1 MSKSGSS
8 ERTVLNWRGPL
19 LAGGIF
25 AVVFAI
31 LLLMAQRNQSNA
43 SDMGSSLREDPY
55 GTSLL
60 FDAYKRA
67 GYRVTRS
74 QDENSLADLDA
85 TNATAF
91 FVGGAPLDDWKLEN
105 GKMRVGDKFVAKL
118 DDFLSRGGRVVLV
131 DPRWDFKSDASGWE
145 VRNEWYGSKD
155 NSKPVWLTP
164 SSGALPADAE
174 TIYLESRAPTLK
186 TDDQWT
192 TMYAGADEDPAKSP
206 RARVYMA
213 MRRVGKGELIAASQ
227 QSFLLN
233 EVIKT
238 HPNPVLLDF
247 LAGDRPVIWVDETL
261 HGLHQQ
267 QGVIWLVQRYK
278 LQGSLMLF
286 WVTLLVL
293 LWSMGGDLLR
303 RPAPGPES
311 HIARQGEGAGVAAR
325 RLLQRS
331 VAKANVAMECWDQ
344 FRRRSPQDAQA
355 ISADADRSA
364 RLRAAFGQPPLAGYK
379 ELNRLI
385 AERRTSIRRLARAR
399 REVSKNFTSS
409 TGTKP
414 EEARI
419 G

>member
-1 MSKSGSS
+1 MSESGAS

-60 FDAYKRA
+60 FDAFKRA

-74 QDENSLADLDA
+74 QDEDALADLDA

-91 FVGGAPLDDWKLEN
+91 FIGGAPPDDWKVEN
-105 GKMRVGDKFVAKL
+105 GKMRFGGKFVAKL

-131 DPRWDFKSDASGWE
+131 DPRWDFKSDAQGWE
-145 VRNEWYGSKD
+145 VRNEWYGSKAE
-155 NSKPVWLTP
+155 SQPVWSAP
-164 SSGALPADAE
+164 STGALPSDAE
-174 TIYLESRAPTLK
+174 TIYLESRSPALK

-192 TMYAGADEDPAKSP
+192 SLYAGADDDAAKSP
-206 RARVYMA
+206 HAHIYVA

-247 LAGDRPVIWVDETL
+247 LAGGRPVIWVDETL

-278 LQGSLMLF
+278 LQAALMFF

-303 RPAPGPES
+303 RPAPVPDA
-311 HIARQGEGAGVAAR
+311 HILHQGESAGVAVR
-325 RLLQRS
+325 RLLRRS

-355 ISADADRSA
+355 ISADPNRSA
-364 RLRAAFGQPPLAGYK
+364 RLRAAFGQTPLEGYK
-379 ELNRLI
+379 ELSQLI
-385 AERRTSIRRLARAR
+385 AERRMSMRHLAQAR
-399 REVSKNFTSS
+399 REESNNFTSS

>member
-1 MSKSGSS
+1 MSESGAS

-67 GYRVTRS
+67 GYRVSRS
-74 QDENSLADLDA
+74 QDEDSLADLDA
-85 TNATAF
+85 VNATAF
-91 FVGGAPLDDWKLEN
+91 FIGGAPLNDWKIEN
-105 GKMRVGDKFVAKL
+105 GKISVGGKFVAKL

-131 DPRWDFKSDASGWE
+131 DPRWNFKSDAQGWE
-145 VRNEWYGSKD
+145 VRNEWDDRKD
-155 NSKPVWLTP
+155 DSQPAWLAP

-174 TIYLESRAPTLK
+174 SIYLAKRVPALK
-186 TDDQWT
+186 TDDRWT
-192 TMYAGADEDPAKSP
+192 TLYAGADDDLAKSP
-206 RARVYMA
+206 RAHVYMA

-238 HPNPVLLDF
+238 HPDPVLLDF
-247 LAGDRPVIWVDETL
+247 LAGGRPVIWVDETL

-267 QGVIWLVQRYK
+267 QGVIWLVQRYE
-278 LQGSLMLF
+278 LQASLMFF
-286 WVTLLVL
+286 WATLLIL

-303 RPAPGPES
+303 RPAPAPEA
-311 HIARQGEGAGVAAR
+311 HIVRQGESAGVAAR

-379 ELNRLI
+379 ELSRLI
-385 AERRTSIRRLARAR
+385 AERRTSMRRLANAR
-399 REVSKNFTSS
+399 REASKNFTSS